1 MSILIDENTRVIV
14 QGITGNMAGI
24 DVKLN
29 LDQGVKIVAGV
40 TPGKGGESVHGV
52 PVYDTVRQAMV
63 ERPADAS
70 VVYAPARAAKD
81 AIVEAVDGG
90 VKLVLVFG
98 ENIPQHDFIYCLS
111 YAEKSQVRIIGP
123 NSNGIISPG
132 KSRLG
137 GLGGDNPKRM
147 FIPGPVGVISRSGGM
162 AGEISWMLRRE
173 GIGISTCVSMGGDRI
188 VGTTIRDLLEL
199 FEQDS
204 ETEAV
209 VLFGEV
215 GGGYEEEAAEFVA
228 AGLFSKPLIAF
239 IAGKFIDEMPQ
250 GVSFG
255 HSGTLIEGGAG
266 SASGKINAFR
276 RAGIQ
281 VADSLIEIPSLV
293 KATLQGPLAHEGK

>member
-14 QGITGNMAGI
+14 QGITGNMARI

-29 LDQGVKIVAGV
+29 LEQGVKIVAGV
-40 TPGKGGESVHGV
+40 TPGKGGERVHGV
-52 PVYDTVRQAMV
+52 PVYDTVRQAMA
-63 ERPADAS
+63 ETPADAS
-70 VVYAPARAAKD
+70 VVYVPARAAKD
-81 AIVEAVDGG
+81 AIIEAVDGG
-90 VKLVLVFG
+90 VKLILVFG

-111 YAEKSQVRIIGP
+111 YAGKRRVRIIGP

-137 GLGGDNPKRM
+137 GLGGDNPERM

-162 AGEISWMLRRE
+162 AGEISWMLRSE

-199 FEQDS
+199 FEEDD

-215 GGGYEEEAAEFVA
+215 GGGFEEEAAEFVA
-228 AGLFSKPLIAF
+228 AGSFSKPLVAF
-239 IAGKFIDEMPQ
+239 IAGKFIDEMPE

-255 HSGTLIEGGAG
+255 HSGTLIEDGAG
-266 SASGKINAFR
+266 SALSKTNAFKQ
-276 RAGIQ
+276 AGIE
-281 VADSLIEIPSLV
+281 VANSLIQIPALV
-293 KATLQGPLAHEGK
+293 KKTLQGPLVRGR